1 MSSSRPE
8 YLMDKLIKNT
18 LTKDELEEL
27 LAGIGEKE
35 MSRDYSEILERY
47 FKHLLVENSVNK
59 DDLFQ

>member
-27 LAGIGEKE
+27 LAGIGENE
-35 MSRDYSEILERY
+35 MSSDYSEILERF
-47 FKHLLVENSVNK
+47 FKQLLIENSVK
-59 DDLFQ
+59 KDLFQ

>member
-27 LAGIGEKE
+27 LAGIGENE
-35 MSRDYSEILERY
+35 MSSDYSEILERY
-47 FKHLLVENSVNK
+47 FKQLLIENSVK
-59 DDLFQ
+59 KDLFQ

>member
-18 LTKDELEEL
+18 LTKEELEEL

-35 MSRDYSEILERY
+35 MSSDYSEILERY
-47 FKHLLVENSVNK
+47 FKQLLVENSVNK
-59 DDLFQ
+59 DLFQ